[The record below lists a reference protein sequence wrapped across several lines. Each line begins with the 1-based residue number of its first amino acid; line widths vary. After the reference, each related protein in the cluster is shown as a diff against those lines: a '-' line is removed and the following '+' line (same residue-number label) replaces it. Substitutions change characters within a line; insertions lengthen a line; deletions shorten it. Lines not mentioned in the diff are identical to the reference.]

1 MTNVSHPFRY
11 HWERRALGTCRS
23 GANDQHRQLQ
33 QAEAPRFQGLCPRS
47 GEAPRRGSGGRGHEA
62 GEAAETW
69 ELAKHGLFYGILW
82 ETPLKHDGTS
92 WGLILQ
98 GGAPKIAKLVY
109 NSNNYGLWYLQL
121 YLLGFINQ
129 LITGGHHPVGN
140 DKINMMIDS
149 DLWLFS
155 WETRWKHG
163 DRP

>member
-1 MTNVSHPFRY
+1 MFHIHSATI
-11 HWERRALGTCRS
+11 
-23 GANDQHRQLQ
+23 
-33 QAEAPRFQGLCPRS
+33 
-47 GEAPRRGSGGRGHEA
+47 GRGEPWAPA
-62 GEAAETW
+62 GPAPTISTDSCSKPRLSASKGSARGPGRRHGAAPVEGATKLGKQLRPG